1 MEQRK
6 RINASQGA
14 KGEWKLDATVEWT
27 DKEKLI
33 DNHSIA
39 EDSLALIKQTESVY
53 RADGRK
59 IAGDQS

>member
-6 RINASQGA
+6 RVNASQGA
-14 KGEWKLDATVEWT
+14 KGEWKLDATVEMS
-27 DKEKLI
+27 DGQIVANEQMAGNLI
-33 DNHSIA
+33 
-39 EDSLALIKQTESVY
+39 ELIKSTEAAF